1 MRRKQRTIVSERQL
15 RNRIRE
21 DAAHLEAERAL
32 IHGSITPP
40 LQPTPLVE
48 SEEEELGASFHDS
61 PPPPHDFPDSSLQ
74 KTVDL
79 HLLTDCDSQYDSS
92 QDSYDSYEYG
102 SDPEGE
108 PEGGDRRED
117 WDFGEWE
124 DEYLLPPAVTEQ
136 EQLIR
141 DLAAWTVYCNIP
153 RTHVNKLLVI
163 LQKHPSY
170 ESIPKDYRTLL
181 NRTQRSSKVSRS
193 WFIFSFWNCQGFV
206 TVTPNFRT

>member
-1 MRRKQRTIVSERQL
+1 MFDNTVQQNPKLHIAFLNHIGKST
-15 RNRIRE
+15 N
-21 DAAHLEAERAL
+21 
-32 IHGSITPP
+32 HGSITPP

-79 HLLTDCDSQYDSS
+79 HLLTDCDSQYDRS

-141 DLAAWTVYCNIP
+141 DLAAWTVYCNIS

-163 LQKHPSY
+163 LRKHPSY
-170 ESIPKDYRTLL
+170 ESIPKDRTLL
-181 NRTQRSSKVSRS
+181 KSVRNVPVKVCHGHSEL
-193 WFIFSFWNCQGFV
+193 
-206 TVTPNFRT
+206 